1 MLSRKPTSNCGNRY
15 TGPATVGMAE
25 RLRRA
30 RRWRFAG
37 GMTLIEMIV
46 SSAVGVLVIGTLLT
60 LVVQVA
66 KEQRRGLVDV
76 TLQQQAGIL
85 EDKITRLVRSM
96 SASETILL
104 ADPIAAGSPFYRRVV
119 MARGQT
125 PTYPRE
131 EIIYDAA
138 TGKVTH
144 DPDRSV
150 SGNELVLFAPSGK
163 ASMMVLRNMY
173 FYSSFKLDGS
183 PDSSVLNVFVEFD
196 DNTFAG
202 RKDASGSLKK
212 TRILRTFSVKMRN
225 N

>member
-1 MLSRKPTSNCGNRY
+1 MLSRKPTTLLREQDTHGSGCQAAANAGSVSRRRRQ
-15 TGPATVGMAE
+15 TGA
-25 RLRRA
+25 
-30 RRWRFAG
+30 
-37 GMTLIEMIV
+37 TLIELIV
-46 SSAVGVLVIGTLLT
+46 SSAVGVLVISTLLM

-66 KEQRRGLVDV
+66 KEQRRGLVDT

-104 ADPIAAGSPFYRRVV
+104 AEPIATGSPFYRRVV

-131 EIIYDAA
+131 ELIYDVAA
-138 TGKVTH
+138 GKVTH

-150 SGNELVLFAPSGK
+150 SGNELALFAPTGK
-163 ASMMVLRNMY
+163 ASMMVLRNLY
-173 FYSSFKLDGS
+173 FFSSVKLDGS
-183 PDSSVLNVFVEFD
+183 PDSSVLNVFMEFD
-196 DNTFAG
+196 DNSFAG

-212 TRILRTFSVKMRN
+212 TRVLRTFSVKMRN